1 AFLGWLLFRPGR
13 IIWPSYTLP
22 LCAFMATTVI
32 SLAMSPQPE
41 LGMASVRKFVLFVM
55 AFLAAN
61 FVSTT
66 SRARLSYRVLLAMSA
81 GASILA
87 LVQFTNAYIR
97 FRTTHDLADDPT
109 VLTRMTGFMGHWIT
123 FRAEHLLV
131 WCAAILTLQSP
142 ISSTGTWR
150 IISFKSGPSGA
161 CCAWLP
167 SFGLFLN
174 FMPVWSPC
182 SGRQAKAH
190 DGSSSRRWRP

>member
-1 AFLGWLLFRPGR
+1 MRSSRDFWLFALTLASAASALVSIAAAETLLALAFLGWLLFRPGR

-41 LGMASVRKFVLFVM
+41 LGVASVRKFVLFAM

-61 FVSTT
+61 FVTST
-66 SRARLSYRVLLAMSA
+66 SRARLSYRVLLAVSA

-87 LVQFTNAYIR
+87 LVQFTNAYIK

-123 FRAEHLLV
+123 FRT
-131 WCAAILTLQSP
+131 I
-142 ISSTGTWR
+142 
-150 IISFKSGPSGA
+150 
-161 CCAWLP
+161 
-167 SFGLFLN
+167 
-174 FMPVWSPC
+174 
-182 SGRQAKAH
+182 
-190 DGSSSRRWRP
+190 RRS